1 MRLTLSGCM
10 TSFFRMR
17 HIPYDILLKFFS
29 PLIFL
34 LMSSTTFA
42 YPDFIAYGYRSC
54 ITCHYSGSG
63 GGGINDYGRAVW
75 ASEITSRS
83 IFHRRKTDEQMA
95 ESSGFL
101 GKTQLPWWI
110 RPGIKYRGLY
120 LVRDPGS
127 KNSIDRWI
135 NMQGEVNAAFF
146 LDQDQKYTL
155 YGSYG
160 YRPLPERFQNGNLK
174 KPEEWITREHYIR
187 VRYRDDLYLY
197 AGLMDKTFGIKNVDH
212 TGFNRRF
219 TQLTMDDQ
227 SHGIL
232 AHLIK
237 DTYEFTGQLFVGNL
251 QQDEELRPQGASFH
265 FDRALGEKSAYGI
278 SYLTQKNDFTER
290 QMVSTQYRAGL
301 REKGNG
307 FLAEVGFV
315 DEKPKG
321 SSSVMGVYSFIE
333 SMSRLA
339 KGHHL
344 LIKFE
349 TWKPDVKTAENE
361 TFRYGLGFLSFPW
374 ARTEFRFDL
383 YNQRTIVPAQ
393 ANQDTWIVTGQL
405 HLSL

>member
-17 HIPYDILLKFFS
+17 HIPYDNLLKFFS

-75 ASEITSRS
+75 ASEITSKS

-135 NMQGEVNAAFF
+135 NMQGEVNAAVF

-160 YRPLPERFQNGNLK
+160 YRPLPERFQNGALK

-307 FLAEVGFV
+307 FLAEVGLV

-321 SSSVMGVYSFIE
+321 SSSVMGVYSFLE

-349 TWKPDVKTAENE
+349 TWKPDVKTADNE

-374 ARTEFRFDL
+374 AKTEFRFDL